1 MEPDNDTLE
10 YSPKELCSRIA
21 VLTKCIMDF
30 WDDGCWGWAHKDVAN
45 LLNKSMLR
53 WQTSLARSL
62 ILWIDAGS
70 EGELILAWANLGA
83 LVEGQLKLFLCVYYN
98 DYRVD
103 DEAIRKK
110 RQLMDPDGCTLERL
124 RQFFN
129 KRIWVCGTNWNS
141 YVELVQNRRNV
152 IHAFKQHDIG
162 TFQEWNET
170 LRLHLSFVRD
180 TGGRLPYP
188 NEYFA
193 GLREK

>member
-53 WQTSLARSL
+53 WQTSLAQSL

-103 DEAIRKK
+103 EEAIRKK
-110 RQLMDPDGCTLERL
+110 KTTNGSRRMHTRTAQAIFQQTDMGLWNQLEL
-124 RQFFN
+124 
-129 KRIWVCGTNWNS
+129 ICG
-141 YVELVQNRRNV
+141 
-152 IHAFKQHDIG
+152 ACPK
-162 TFQEWNET
+162 
-170 LRLHLSFVRD
+170 
-180 TGGRLPYP
+180 
-188 NEYFA
+188 
-193 GLREK
+193 